1 MKNESR
7 LQSAGILCSQ
17 DSVAVH
23 HLRLGS
29 GIPKRIRRF
38 NGFIK
43 AALTSNKSTIG
54 VDAACLVALD
64 AVLPSSLP
72 RVESG
77 LGYIYSSRG
86 LYFLDWR
93 EDSPPRTER
102 RALHA
107 RTMQVLSRDEV
118 RDTRRDLALPL
129 LNALQEFLNTQS
141 PYAEFKAKERIR
153 ELELDALCWLYQC
166 LPLPLFFHAS
176 GVQPLSAVSR
186 ACLASETSQLIPFL
200 KDASRQENQDQ
211 MNEERCS
218 ELLDAMALSTG
229 ADANPILVR
238 QALEHISL
246 RSDESD
252 AVAKRRWLG
261 GLLGLRMAATRTGP
275 ISALMIAW
283 AIDLIESGSIQQ
295 PNSPKKTL
303 STYLHKALEPLF
315 LALSH
320 LPKSDDG
327 WDIDDLDNLY
337 RSLISAE
344 PPGSQKTMASAL
356 SNFHHFLQ
364 TWLDVP
370 PLRKSLRADLA
381 LTEVK
386 AIVIWPHQIDRAL
399 SWVDHVTDDARLAGA
414 IRVTMHIAKEAPS
427 RVSELANLRVG
438 NVLDRGT
445 YLEIEIAPSQ
455 RFGRLKSRAA
465 QRRLH
470 VSEPIAMEVIRDWKR
485 QRISTGLG
493 NSALFFGDPIKPD
506 IVYRRAAMSSSINQL
521 LKATTG
527 DLSASQHSLRHS
539 VISVSNEALLLTSP
553 LGDINRFKE
562 TAVVA
567 GHVTAGTSLLS
578 YTHLYERPLR
588 QYIDAALLS
597 LVQLNSGEAGQVAG
611 INGAALRQ
619 EAHRLQT
626 DTSLFAWKKINESA
640 ANLPVMKA
648 EYAFDWIEPNP
659 PKKFVKSH
667 ANFGPSGTLLLLQY
681 LAQGSPPSQ
690 VAASFLLDVDNV
702 KRLNEIAIDHVVCF
716 GSRIWIRKYPPA
728 SIKPSTLGDALNQF
742 GFDLREAD
750 HAKFDSLHTWL
761 QDHHEEKLLDD
772 AVHSWA
778 DCRTGDYLDLAL
790 EYSAAGIYQLLAT
803 AGTSPA
809 LLRVCIRGQSL
820 AQINSALMDSV
831 QRDFVAAFGIR
842 PKLQLVKPRLRVA
855 QAYLQFDSDETKD
868 RPHAS
873 SGSIRGLDALMLT
886 TAVHLAWTREVQA

>member
-1 MKNESR
+1 MKNESL
-7 LQSAGILCSQ
+7 LQPAGILCSE
-17 DSVAVH
+17 DSVGVH
-23 HLRLGS
+23 HLRLES

-43 AALTSNKSTIG
+43 AALTSDKSTIG
-54 VDAACLVALD
+54 VSAACLVAVD

-72 RVESG
+72 RVDSG
-77 LGYIYSSRG
+77 LRDLYSSRD
-86 LYFLDWR
+86 LYCLDWR

-118 RDTRRDLALPL
+118 LDTGQDQPRDL

-141 PYAEFKAKERIR
+141 TYAAFKPKERIR

-166 LPLPLFFHAS
+166 LPLPLFFHVS
-176 GVQPLSAVSR
+176 RVQPLSAVSR
-186 ACLASETSQLIPFL
+186 ACLGSETSQLIPFL

-211 MNEERCS
+211 VNEERCS
-218 ELLDAMALSTG
+218 ELLDAMALSNG

-246 RSDESD
+246 HSAESD
-252 AVAKRRWLG
+252 AIAKRRWLAA
-261 GLLGLRMAATRTGP
+261 LLGLRMAAIRTGP
-275 ISALMIAW
+275 TSALLIAW

-320 LPKSDDG
+320 LPTTEDG
-327 WDIDDLDNLY
+327 WDIDDLDDIY

-344 PPGSQKTMASAL
+344 PAGSQKTMASAL

-364 TWLDVP
+364 TWLDIP
-370 PLRKSLRADLA
+370 PLQKSLRADLPLA
-381 LTEVK
+381 EVK

-399 SWVDHVTDDARLAGA
+399 SWIDHVTDDARLAGA
-414 IRVTMHIAKEAPS
+414 IRVTIHIAKEAPS

-455 RFGRLKSRAA
+455 RLGRLKSRAA
-465 QRRLH
+465 QRRLY

-493 NSALFFGDPIKPD
+493 NSALLFGDPIKPD
-506 IVYRRAAMSSSINQL
+506 IVYRRAAMSSAINQL

-527 DLSASQHSLRHS
+527 DRFASQQSLRHT
-539 VISVSNEALLLTSP
+539 VISVTNEALLLSSP
-553 LGDINRFKE
+553 IGDINRLKE

-567 GHVTAGTSLLS
+567 GHVTAGTGLRS

-597 LVQLNSGEAGQVAG
+597 LVQLNSSEAAQVAG

-619 EAHRLQT
+619 EAHRRQT
-626 DTSLFAWKKINESA
+626 DTSIFAWKKINESA
-640 ANLPVMKA
+640 SNLPVKKA
-648 EYAFDWIEPNP
+648 EDAFEWIEPNP

-667 ANFGPSGTLLLLQY
+667 ANFGPSGTLLLLQH
-681 LAQGSPPSQ
+681 LARGSSPSQ
-690 VAASFLLDVDNV
+690 VAASFLLDVDDV

-716 GSRIWIRKYPPA
+716 GSRIWIRKCRPA
-728 SIKPSTLGDALNQF
+728 SNKPSTLGDALNQF
-742 GFDLREAD
+742 GLDLREAD

-761 QDHHEEKLLDD
+761 QDHREEKLLGD
-772 AVHSWA
+772 AVDSWA
-778 DCRTGDYLDLAL
+778 DCRRGDYLDLAH

-803 AGTSPA
+803 VGTSPA
-809 LLRVCIRGQSL
+809 LLRICIRGQSL
-820 AQINSALMDSV
+820 AQVNSALMESV
-831 QRDFVAAFGIR
+831 QRDFITAFGIK

-873 SGSIRGLDALMLT
+873 SGSTRGLDALMLT
-886 TAVHLAWTREVQA
+886 TAVHLAWTREGQA